1 MDAESRQRVWWLYGR
16 FCGLMCCGSCIGAAA
31 WGAWMQ
37 NLVLLYTLNN
47 PQLTLTVAQSDLL
60 LSQISLWLVAF
71 FIMYALEFFCLSVAK
86 LMVLD
91 RMKEFA
97 VSEADGTARRWV
109 VGGRMVM
116 AAVVVGNTVGLCG
129 NVAAA
134 VYFQETAD
142 LYIALAAA
150 YAGNNTNA
158 YNNLKIQI
166 GQKFQLATS
175 TESIQQFCEVAVLL
189 LIIVAFAV
197 FGIAC
202 ARLLGAALRDMND
215 AAGAAGRKVRRQ
227 ILGTCA
233 FVFVT
238 FLLRAVYSTMFALA
252 NLLQNSGSSETC
264 LSSNLCDID
273 CYNNYDLMQYWLVY
287 TPEFQLIIIFIS
299 SPLAL
304 LVALWGMT
312 SDRTLQLMQSSNRQ
326 ELRVTQDGTFRFTAT
341 QESLLRGAASLRQQ
355 K

>member
-1 MDAESRQRVWWLYGR
+1 
-16 FCGLMCCGSCIGAAA
+16 
-31 WGAWMQ
+31 
-37 NLVLLYTLNN
+37 
-47 PQLTLTVAQSDLL
+47 
-60 LSQISLWLVAF
+60 
-71 FIMYALEFFCLSVAK
+71 MYALEFFCLSVAK

-97 VSEADGTARRWV
+97 VSEADGTDRRWV
-109 VGGRMVM
+109 VGGWMVM

-134 VYFQETAD
+134 VYNQEVAD
-142 LYIALAAA
+142 LFSAAAAA
-150 YAGNNTNA
+150 YAANNTNA
-158 YNNLKIQI
+158 YNNLNIQLGPKIQ
-166 GQKFQLATS
+166 FAES
-175 TESIQQFCEVAVLL
+175 TQSIQQFCEVAVLL
-189 LIIVAFAV
+189 LIIVTFAV

-215 AAGAAGRKVRRQ
+215 TAGAAGKKVRRQ

-252 NLLQNSGSSETC
+252 NLLQNSGSSETIC
-264 LSSNLCDID
+264 LSSTNLCDIE
-273 CYNNYDLMQYWLVY
+273 CYNNYDLMQYWLLY
-287 TPEFQLIIIFIS
+287 TPEFQLIIILIS

-312 SDRTLQLMQSSNRQ
+312 SDRALQLMQSSNQQ
-326 ELRVTQDGTFRFTAT
+326 ELGVTQDGTFRFTAT
-341 QESLLRGAASLRQQ
+341 QDLRGTASQESSLQQQ